1 MLILAASVVVMLALV
16 FGMIVVSLR
25 RFLRSVL
32 GRSFRGFCGLGL
44 SINRGIYI
52 LLLVL
57 CLRILIFLVLVMIVV
72 AVVSFRR
79 GSAVAALSLLLSR
92 LLIILLRLLLGSGR
106 LFAAGGH
113 KIGFMF
119 VRSVL

>member
-1 MLILAASVVVMLALV
+1 MLILASSVVVMLALV

-32 GRSFRGFCGLGL
+32 GRSFKGFCGLGL

-79 GSAVAALSLLLSR
+79 GSVVAALSLFLSR
-92 LLIILLRLLLGSGR
+92 LLIILLRLLLRSGS
-106 LFAAGGH
+106 LLAAGGH

-119 VRSVL
+119 V